1 MGIIKN
7 EDIVAYRIGEELVC
21 TECYK
26 EAEDGEVLGSN
37 ILTEGELKRD
47 EVKYFCDRCKKQ
59 I

>member
-7 EDIVAYRIGEELVC
+7 EDLVAYRIGEQLVC
-21 TECYK
+21 ADCYN
-26 EAEDGEVLGSN
+26 EAEDGEISEEN

-47 EVKYFCDRCKKQ
+47 EETYFCDRCKKQ